1 MEARVHPVE
10 ETAMNEETFNI
21 SIRKFLKKVG
31 VGSQHEIEQAV
42 YKAIEEGKLKE
53 SESLP
58 ARMTLEVGE
67 LNLKIDFDGKIELA

>member
-1 MEARVHPVE
+1 
-10 ETAMNEETFNI
+10 MNEEAFNI

-42 YKAIEEGKLKE
+42 YKAIDEERLAG

-58 ARMTLEVGE
+58 VHMTLKVGE
-67 LNLKIDFDGKIELA
+67 LNLEVDFDGKIVLE

>member
-1 MEARVHPVE
+1 
-10 ETAMNEETFNI
+10 MNEEAFNI

-42 YKAIEEGKLKE
+42 YKAIDEERLAS

-58 ARMTLEVGE
+58 VHMTLKVGE
-67 LNLKIDFDGKIELA
+67 LNLEVDFDGKIVLE